1 MNSLFTIALMFKVL
15 DSATAPVRKI
25 NETLDTTGKNLD
37 KAAGKSTALNNGID
51 RLGTGA
57 GIAGRVAAG
66 VERIGKAAEAATAK
80 LDALQKKTEKLGE
93 SAQKLDGL
101 GRPLLAAGAIG
112 AIGLG
117 LSSVPGDAIA
127 AEHALRSLGNVG
139 DLTNIQLGKMN
150 TGILSTSRQVN
161 QTQKE
166 LIEGMNV
173 LVAAGLN
180 PEIATRFMP
189 VIGKTATAAT
199 AAVADISKTAF
210 AAYDNLKIPINQL
223 DQVMDSLSLAGK
235 EGRFE
240 LKDMATYFPMLTA
253 GAQALGV
260 KGVGGVAQLGA
271 ALQIAMKGASDPS
284 AAANNFQNFL
294 QKITS
299 KETVKNFSKFG
310 INVETEMNKALKNGL
325 DPFEHM
331 IGLIQKA
338 TGGNKFKLSELFGDM
353 QVTNFLNPMMQNM
366 DEYRRIREKSL
377 TASGVVDKDFTNMMG
392 TTVEQWK
399 QLKITLASFAMPALS
414 GPLSLI
420 NGLLKA
426 VSANATVAKIT
437 IYGIGA
443 ALAGGV
449 ILTTIAGLGAT
460 VPRALEALTVLGKG
474 ATWTT
479 GRITTLYMAMRR
491 KWIINR
497 LPDSMFGDVIP
508 GAAKAQTG
516 IRAVIASTRAWAAA
530 NLFTISGLRA
540 LSITLLTSPIGW
552 IALAIGAAA
561 LIIYKYW
568 KPISGFF
575 KGLWQ
580 GLKEGLKGLEPAWNE
595 FKKYALVLRPLFEP
609 LFAIG
614 RLIKAIIGPVN
625 DTGKAAENMGL
636 RFGRAIGRILT
647 GVLTLPG
654 RMLQAGM
661 NIITSL
667 TDGMLKMIN
676 KPVQVID
683 KLAKRIRGFLPFSPA
698 KEGALRDINRVRIVE
713 TIAESMRPTPLVNAM
728 KGVTAAAMI
737 AAAPATVLAQP
748 ATTPGRPVVATLA
761 RPAASLAGGAMTVTF
776 SPQITIQGGGNAEQV
791 KGQVGEAMKL
801 SFVEFERMMKRYE
814 EQKQRRSF

>member
-1 MNSLFTIALMFKVL
+1 MTSLFTIALMFKVL
-15 DSATAPVRKI
+15 DSATAPVRRI
-25 NETLDTTGKNLD
+25 NETLDVTGRNLD

-51 RLGTGA
+51 RLGVGA
-57 GIAGRVAAG
+57 GIAGRLAAG
-66 VERIGKAAEAATAK
+66 VDKIGKAAGAATAK
-80 LDALQKKTEKLGE
+80 LDALQKKAEKLGE

-112 AIGLG
+112 AIGLD
-117 LSSVPGDAIA
+117 LSAVPGDAIA

-139 DLTNIQLGKMN
+139 NLTNAQLDRMN
-150 TGILSTSRQVN
+150 GGILVTSRWVN

-180 PEIATRFMP
+180 PEIATKFMP

-223 DQVMDSLSLAGK
+223 ERVMDSLSLAGK

-271 ALQIAMKGASDPS
+271 ALQIAMKGAADPS
-284 AAANNFQNFL
+284 VAANNFQNFL
-294 QKITS
+294 QKVTS
-299 KETVKNFSKFG
+299 KETVKNFEKFG
-310 INVETEMNKALKNGL
+310 INVETELNKALKAGM

-331 IGLIQKA
+331 IGLIMKA

-366 DEYRRIREKSL
+366 DEYRRIRDEAL
-377 TASGVVDKDFTNMMG
+377 TATGVVDKDFTNMMG

-399 QLKITLASFAMPALS
+399 QLKITLASVAMPALA

-420 NGLLKA
+420 NRILKA
-426 VSANATVAKIT
+426 VSANATVAKII

-443 ALAGGV
+443 ALTGGAL
-449 ILTTIAGLGAT
+449 LTTLAGLGAAA
-460 VPRALEALTVLGKG
+460 PKALEGLIVLGKG

-479 GRITTLYMAMRR
+479 GRLTALYLAMRR

-508 GAAKAQTG
+508 GAVKAQTG

-540 LSITLLTSPIGW
+540 LSVTLLTSPIGW
-552 IALAIGAAA
+552 IALAIGVAA
-561 LIIYKYW
+561 LVIYKYW

-575 KGLWQ
+575 RGLWQ
-580 GLKEGLKGLEPAWNE
+580 GLKEGLKGLEPAWDV
-595 FKKYALVLRPLFEP
+595 FKRVAPILFPILIPLKWIFI
-609 LFAIG
+609 A
-614 RLIKAIIGPVN
+614 IKALFKPV
-625 DTGKAAENMGL
+625 DDVGGKAEGMGR
-636 RFGRAIGRILT
+636 RFGRAIGTILSS
-647 GVLTLPG
+647 VVQLPAK
-654 RMLQAGM
+654 MLAAGA
-661 NIITSL
+661 NIIDSLFKGMTSKL
-667 TDGMLKMIN
+667 D
-676 KPVQVID
+676 KPIGAM
-683 KLAKRIRGFLPFSPA
+683 KGLAQRLRNFLPFSPA
-698 KEGALRDINRVRIVE
+698 KEGPLRDINRVRIVE

-728 KGVTAAAMI
+728 RATTAAAMI
-737 AAAPATVLAQP
+737 AAAPAAALAHPTSLANRP
-748 ATTPGRPVVATLA
+748 AVQSLA
-761 RPAASLAGGAMTVTF
+761 RPMATGSGGSMQLTF
-776 SPQITIQGGGNAEQV
+776 APQITVQGGSDPERI
-791 KGQVGEAMKL
+791 KGQVNEAMRF
-801 SFVEFERMMKRYE
+801 SFAEFERMMKRYE